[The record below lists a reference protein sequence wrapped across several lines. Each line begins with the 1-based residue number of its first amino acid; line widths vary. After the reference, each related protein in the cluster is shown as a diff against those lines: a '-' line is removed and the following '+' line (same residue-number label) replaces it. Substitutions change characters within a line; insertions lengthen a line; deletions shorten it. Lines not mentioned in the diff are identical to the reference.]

1 MPDELKSY
9 LLVAKKR
16 YRLLALLNAVI
27 LNKYNILINMTQKTS
42 SRRRPPLLSAIVTM
56 HTKRFSTQRL
66 PTRSH
71 CSPHRS

>member
-27 LNKYNILINMTQKTS
+27 LNKYNILINMAQKT
-42 SRRRPPLLSAIVTM
+42 
-56 HTKRFSTQRL
+56 FS
-66 PTRSH
+66 
-71 CSPHRS
+71 